1 MLRASYSAKR
11 NPIADVGRDAFPKE
25 QSALFCWTTYP
36 MRIIIK
42 EIASVCKRF
51 RFFFLQQSGLAGGNS
66 RGERN
71 MMPKFATK
79 RGWALSNSLILAG
92 LGLALAAVAPR
103 VAAQQNQPD
112 QASEAQTE
120 APAQDSQPQKQ
131 QDAAPQSQQTQ
142 QPDAPQPQ
150 GRPDL
155 QGQEQPNQ
163 TPPPQTLTLPAG
175 TVVRV
180 RIDEWISTDRN
191 ATGDDFSAVLDQPIV
206 VNGWV
211 VARRGQAQTGRVSIV
226 KQGGHGGGASQL
238 GVELPELTLVD
249 GQQVALQTQL
259 FQTSA
264 GNSQGRN
271 VAAVGTTTGVG
282 AVIGAIA
289 GGGTGA
295 AIGAGV
301 GATAGIIGVMSTP
314 GRPTVIP
321 PETVLSFR
329 LQVPVTISTSN
340 SQFVFQPVTQ
350 SDYDSHT
357 AQSRPRMARPGPP
370 PPPGYY
376 PYPYAYG
383 YPYPW
388 YPVPFVG
395 FGYYGRFGG
404 YRP

>member
-1 MLRASYSAKR
+1 MTSISADK
-11 NPIADVGRDAFPKE
+11 K
-25 QSALFCWTTYP
+25 
-36 MRIIIK
+36 
-42 EIASVCKRF
+42 ASV
-51 RFFFLQQSGLAGGNS
+51 L
-66 RGERN
+66 RN
-71 MMPKFATK
+71 TLM
-79 RGWALSNSLILAG
+79 IAG
-92 LGLALAAVAPR
+92 LGLALCAGAPS
-103 VAAQQNQPD
+103 ASAQQNQPGQPS
-112 QASEAQTE
+112 QAEGSTQS
-120 APAQDSQPQKQ
+120 QDSQAQKQ
-131 QDAAPQSQQTQ
+131 ADT
-142 QPDAPQPQ
+142 APQPQ
-150 GRPDL
+150 GQPDAQAQ
-155 QGQEQPNQ
+155 QGQAQGQASQPVL
-163 TPPPQTLTLPAG
+163 PQTLTLPAG

-191 ATGDDFSAVLDQPIV
+191 ATGDNFSAVLDQPIV

-211 VARRGQAQTGRVSIV
+211 VARRDQAETGRVSIV

-264 GNSQGRN
+264 GNSEGRN
-271 VAAVGTTTGVG
+271 VAAVGTTTGLG
-282 AVIGAIA
+282 AVIGGIA

-329 LQVPVTISTSN
+329 LQAPVTISTVN
-340 SQFVFQPVTQ
+340 SQFAFQPVTQ
-350 SDYDSHT
+350 SDYDSRS
-357 AQSRPRMARPGPP
+357 AQGRPHMARPGPP
-370 PPPGYY
+370 PAGYY

-388 YPVPFVG
+388 YSAPFVG

-404 YRP
+404 YR